1 MTHSKSTNSTKST
14 RGRRPGKQ
22 GTAREDILRAAI
34 RSFTE
39 HGFEGAKIAK
49 IADLA
54 GVRHPL
60 VSYYFGSKQSLW
72 DAVVEELWS
81 GFWRSFKDAAV
92 ELQGIDPSQ
101 RLRLLYR
108 RYALFSAAHP
118 ELHRLVALESFSPG
132 PRLDRLAQDY
142 YAPFEVTMLSVIE
155 DAIEIENPPDP
166 LYLMSMMNGAI
177 LSFIAAAPLVQRV
190 HNFDP
195 TEQSRALAMADAVMD
210 IVLRGISKEK
220 K

>member
-1 MTHSKSTNSTKST
+1 MTDSKITKSTKST
-14 RGRRPGKQ
+14 RGRRPAKQ
-22 GTAREDILRAAI
+22 GAAREDILRAAI
-34 RSFTE
+34 RNFTE
-39 HGFEGAKIAK
+39 HGFEGARIAK

-60 VSYYFGSKQSLW
+60 VSYYFGNKGSLW

-81 GFWRSFKDAAV
+81 GFWRTFKDAAV
-92 ELQGIDPSQ
+92 ELQGVEPSQ

-108 RYALFSAAHP
+108 RYALFSAEHP
-118 ELHRLVALESFSPG
+118 GLHRLVAIESFSPG
-132 PRLDRLAQDY
+132 PRLDRLAQHY
-142 YAPFEVTMLSVIE
+142 YAPFEATMLSMIE
-155 DAIEIENPPDP
+155 DATEIENSPDP
-166 LYLMSMMNGAI
+166 LYLMSMMNGAV
-177 LSFIAAAPLVQRV
+177 LSFIVAAPLVQRV

-210 IVLRGISKEK
+210 IVLHGISKDK